1 MLFLFSILCFFL
13 AIAEESTTESTDNNE
28 EGLVDEEIIIYGQS
42 EVERRRKLLEKEIIK
57 TGYREGIR
65 RNDKVLYRPEVV
77 WKPTIVVYDSGFVD
91 LRKTPPR
98 FEPWI
103 KGPKTNKWRYLSCI
117 PPFTLMCIKAS
128 GWLIT
133 KRRAQHS
140 KTKAI
145 ENIIDSIQSWQEAIV
160 VVATQ
165 RRLQEDIPDFLDELW
180 NGESVLS
187 MQQRKEEILGFWSS
201 RTCTSEGDN
210 AAAVIADFIE
220 MEIQYSKTPV
230 SKKEKQTAEEQSS
243 CQRILNISIDS
254 KE

>member
-1 MLFLFSILCFFL
+1 
-13 AIAEESTTESTDNNE
+13 
-28 EGLVDEEIIIYGQS
+28 
-42 EVERRRKLLEKEIIK
+42 
-57 TGYREGIR
+57 
-65 RNDKVLYRPEVV
+65 
-77 WKPTIVVYDSGFVD
+77 
-91 LRKTPPR
+91 
-98 FEPWI
+98 
-103 KGPKTNKWRYLSCI
+103 
-117 PPFTLMCIKAS
+117 MCIKAS